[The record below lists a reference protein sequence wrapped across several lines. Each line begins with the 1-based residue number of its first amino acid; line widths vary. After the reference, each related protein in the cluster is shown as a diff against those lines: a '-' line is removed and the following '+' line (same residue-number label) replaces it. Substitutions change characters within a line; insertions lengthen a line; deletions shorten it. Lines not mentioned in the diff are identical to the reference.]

1 MSADQQVHLRMS
13 RGVTTRLFCA
23 DRTGGENQRHNVVA
37 AHLVAAIASFE
48 RHLNDDRGDGD
59 FGASS
64 SPSNGSSNNH
74 WALSVS

>member
-13 RGVTTRLFCA
+13 RGVTNRLFCA

-48 RHLNDDRGDGD
+48 RHLNMTGVMVTLELR
-59 FGASS
+59 
-64 SPSNGSSNNH
+64 
-74 WALSVS
+74 ALHPMVPPITIGR